1 MTERNHACE
10 DLGTGKQTGMDGGA
24 MSLDAGETEGRP
36 PGPGP
41 TQSCRVAK
49 GRAVLGL
56 EAVAIA
62 TAAVHVFQ

>member
-1 MTERNHACE
+1 MTKRNHACE
-10 DLGTGKQTGMDGGA
+10 YWGTGKQTGTDGGA

-36 PGPGP
+36 PWPGP
-41 TQSCRVAK
+41 TQSRRVAK
-49 GRAVLGL
+49 GRVLLGL

>member
-1 MTERNHACE
+1 MTKRNHACE
-10 DLGTGKQTGMDGGA
+10 DLGTGKQTGRDGGG

-36 PGPGP
+36 PWPGP
-41 TQSCRVAK
+41 TQSCRVGK
-49 GRAVLGL
+49 GRVVLGL

>member
-1 MTERNHACE
+1 
-10 DLGTGKQTGMDGGA
+10 

-36 PGPGP
+36 PWPGP
-41 TQSCRVAK
+41 TQSCRVGK
-49 GRAVLGL
+49 GRVMLGL